1 MTTDTPTV
9 AERLAEHIASLD
21 YSNLPPAVIDRT
33 KDALL
38 DQLGCQLVGSTLGHC
53 GVFYDF
59 INGFAG
65 QPEATVVNRDLKTWA
80 HDAAFVN
87 ATFGH
92 ACEIDDHIDTGGGHP
107 GAYSTAVSL
116 ALAEKNRANGQSVIA
131 AIVAGYETAWRLGRT
146 LSPASTSSGWHSQS
160 TIGAFASTAVA
171 AKLLNLNAAQLA
183 HAFAIAGSQASG
195 TGEYGMSG
203 GEVKRMHSGLAAR
216 AGIQSAM
223 LAKGGLT
230 GPLTIFEGK
239 YGMLRMLARKDD
251 PTPMIEGFGE
261 DFGVMHVEFKYHPVN
276 ISIQSPINLLTDL
289 VESHDIKPAD
299 VERIDVGCRTE
310 HSLTHVGAIY
320 EPKDVLGA
328 QFSMP
333 FSLAIRVAKRSND
346 LKLYTDPSVW
356 RDPEVLRL
364 AHRVYLH
371 FDPRLA
377 AHKRPGEAHGYGCH
391 IKVSLTDGRVF
402 EKEEEYQKGN
412 PKKPLSPAESSDKFR
427 RLASSAFSPNRIEKL
442 ISAVRRVEDL
452 EYARELT
459 SLLIPEKPIQ

>member
-1 MTTDTPTV
+1 VVKGTETI
-9 AERLAEHIASLD
+9 AERLGEHITGLR
-21 YSNLPPAVIDRT
+21 YSDFSRDVIERT
-33 KDALL
+33 KEALL

-53 GVFYDF
+53 DIIYDF
-59 INGFAG
+59 IKGFAG
-65 QPEATVVNRDLKTWA
+65 QPEATIVNRPLKTWV

-92 ACEIDDHIDTGGGHP
+92 ACEIDDHMDTGGGHP

-116 ALAEKNRANGQSVIA
+116 ALAEKERANGKAVIA
-131 AIVAGYETAWRLGRT
+131 AFVAGYEISWRMGRT
-146 LSPASTSSGWHSQS
+146 LLPPSIAYGWHSPS
-160 TIGAFASTAVA
+160 PIGAFGSTAVA
-171 AKLLNLNAAQLA
+171 AKLLNLSAGQLA
-183 HAFAIAGSQASG
+183 QAFAIAGSQASG
-195 TGEYGMSG
+195 TTEYGMSG

-223 LAKGGLT
+223 LAKAGLT

-239 YGMLRMLARKDD
+239 YGMVRMLARKDD
-251 PTPMIEGFGE
+251 ATPLIEGFRE
-261 DFGVMHVEFKYHPVN
+261 DFGIMHVEFKYHPVN
-276 ISIQSPINLLTDL
+276 ISIQSPINLLSEL
-289 VESHDIKPAD
+289 VQSHDIKPAD

-346 LKLYTDPSVW
+346 LKLYTDPLVW
-356 RDPEVLRL
+356 RDPEVLAL
-364 AHRVYLH
+364 AQRVHLH

-391 IKVSLTDGRVF
+391 IKVTLTDGRVL
-402 EKEEEYQKGN
+402 EKEEEHQKGN
-412 PKKPLSPAESSDKFR
+412 PKKPLTPAESSDKFR

-442 ISAVRRVEDL
+442 LSAVRRVEEWAD
-452 EYARELT
+452 ARELT
-459 SLLIPEKPIQ
+459 SLLIPEKRMQ

>member
-1 MTTDTPTV
+1 MTTASPTV
-9 AERLAEHIASLD
+9 AELLAEHVVGLRYSELPANAIA
-21 YSNLPPAVIDRT
+21 RT

-59 INGFAG
+59 IKSFAG
-65 QPEATVVNRDLKTWA
+65 QPEATVVNRNLKTWA

-116 ALAEKNRANGQSVIA
+116 ALAEKIRANGQAIIT
-131 AIVAGYETAWRLGRT
+131 AIVAGYEVGWRMGRT
-146 LSPASTSSGWHSQS
+146 LSPASTGSGWHSQS
-160 TIGAFASTAVA
+160 TIGAFGSTAVA
-171 AKLLNLNAAQLA
+171 GKLLNLSAGQLA
-183 HAFAIAGSQASG
+183 QAFAIAGSQASG
-195 TGEYGMSG
+195 TTEYGMSG

-223 LAKGGLT
+223 LAKAGLT

-239 YGMLRMLARKDD
+239 YGMVRMFARKDD
-251 PTPMIEGFGE
+251 ATPLVAGFGE
-261 DFGVMHVEFKYHPVN
+261 EFGIMHVEFKYHPVN
-276 ISIQSPINLLTDL
+276 ISIQSPINLLSEL
-289 VESHDIKPAD
+289 VESHNIKPTE
-299 VERIDVGCRTE
+299 VERIDVGCRSE

-320 EPKDVLGA
+320 EPQDVLGA

-356 RDPEVLRL
+356 RDAEVLRL
-364 AHRVYLH
+364 AHRVHLH
-371 FDPRLA
+371 FEPRLA
-377 AHKRPGEAHGYGCH
+377 AHKRPGEPHGYGCY
-391 IKVSLTDGRVF
+391 IKVTLTDGRVL

-412 PKKPLSPAESSDKFR
+412 PKKPLTPAESNDKFR
-427 RLASSAFSPNRIEKL
+427 RLASSAFSANRIEKL
-442 ISAVRRVEDL
+442 IGTVRRVEELAD
-452 EYARELT
+452 ASELT
-459 SLLIPEKPIQ
+459 SLMTPE

>member
-1 MTTDTPTV
+1 MTASPTV
-9 AERLAEHIASLD
+9 AERLAEHIIGLRYAE
-21 YSNLPPAVIDRT
+21 LPANVIDRT

-59 INGFAG
+59 IRGFAG
-65 QPEATVVNRDLKTWA
+65 QPEATVVNRDSKTWA

-116 ALAEKNRANGQSVIA
+116 ALAEKTRANGQAILT
-131 AIVAGYETAWRLGRT
+131 AIVAGYEMAWRMGRT
-146 LSPASTSSGWHSQS
+146 LSPASTGSGWHSQS
-160 TIGAFASTAVA
+160 TIGAFGSTAAA
-171 AKLLNLNAAQLA
+171 AKLLNLDARQLA

-195 TGEYGMSG
+195 TAEYGISG

-223 LAKGGLT
+223 LAKAGLT

-239 YGMLRMLARKDD
+239 YGMVRMFAKKDD
-251 PTPMIEGFGE
+251 ATPLIEGFKE
-261 DFGVMHVEFKYHPVN
+261 DFGIMHVEFKYHPVN
-276 ISIQSPINLLTDL
+276 ISIQSPINLLSEL
-289 VESHDIKPAD
+289 VESHDIKPSD
-299 VERIDVGCRTE
+299 VERIDVGCRAE
-310 HSLTHVGAIY
+310 YSLHHVGSIY
-320 EPKDVLGA
+320 EPQDVLGA

-346 LKLYTDPSVW
+346 LKLYIDPSVW
-356 RDPEVLRL
+356 HDPEVLRL
-364 AHRVYLH
+364 AHRVHLH

-377 AHKRPGEAHGYGCH
+377 ARKRPGEAHGYGCY
-391 IKVSLTDGRVF
+391 IKVRLTDGRVF

-412 PKKPLSPAESSDKFR
+412 PKKPLTPAESGDKFR

-442 ISAVRRVEDL
+442 IGAVRRVEELAD
-452 EYARELT
+452 ARELT
-459 SLLIPEKPIQ
+459 ALLIPE

>member
-1 MTTDTPTV
+1 MATV
-9 AERLAEHIASLD
+9 AGTIAERLGAHLTGLD
-21 YSNLPPAVIDRT
+21 YSNLPPNAIDRT
-33 KDALL
+33 KEALL
-38 DQLGCQLVGSTLGHC
+38 DQLGCQVVGSTLGHC
-53 GVFYDF
+53 NIIYEF
-59 INGFAG
+59 IKGFAG
-65 QPEATVVNRDLKTWA
+65 QPDATVVNRPLKTWA

-116 ALAEKNRANGQSVIA
+116 ALAEKERANGRAVIT

-146 LSPASTSSGWHSQS
+146 LSPASTSNGWHSQS

-171 AKLLNLNAAQLA
+171 AKLLNLSAGQLA
-183 HAFAIAGSQASG
+183 QAFAIAGSQASG

-239 YGMLRMLARKDD
+239 YGMVRMLAKKDD
-251 PTPMIEGFGE
+251 ATPMIEKFGE
-261 DFGVMHVEFKYHPVN
+261 EFGIMHVEFKYHPVN
-276 ISIQSPINLLTDL
+276 ISIQSPINLLSDL
-289 VESHDIKPAD
+289 VQSHDIKPAE

-333 FSLAIRVAKRSND
+333 FSLAIRVVNRSND

-356 RDPEVLRL
+356 RDPEVLAL
-364 AHRVYLH
+364 AHRVRLH
-371 FDPRLA
+371 FEPRLA

-391 IKVSLTDGRVF
+391 IKVTLTDGRVL
-402 EKEEEYQKGN
+402 ENEEEYQKGN
-412 PKKPLSPAESSDKFR
+412 PKKPLSAAESNDKFR
-427 RLASSAFSPNRIEKL
+427 RLASSAFSQNRVEKI
-442 ISAVRRVEDL
+442 ISTVRRLDNLEDL
-452 EYARELT
+452 RELT
-459 SLLIPEKPIQ
+459 SLLVPEK

>member
-1 MTTDTPTV
+1 MPTLTPTV
-9 AERLAEHIASLD
+9 AEQLSEHITGLD
-21 YSNLPPAVIDRT
+21 YSNLPSYAVERT
-33 KDALL
+33 KEALL
-38 DQLGCQLVGSTLGHC
+38 DQLGCQVVGSTLGHC
-53 GVFYDF
+53 GVIYEF
-59 INGFAG
+59 IKGFAG
-65 QPEATVVNRDLKTWA
+65 QPEGTVVNRDLKTWA

-116 ALAEKNRANGQSVIA
+116 ALAEKGGANGKAVIA
-131 AIVAGYETAWRLGRT
+131 AIAAGYEVAWRLGRT
-146 LSPASTSSGWHSQS
+146 LSPASTGNGWHSQS

-171 AKLLNLNAAQLA
+171 AKLLNLSAGQLA
-183 HAFAIAGSQASG
+183 QAFAIAGSQASG

-223 LAKGGLT
+223 LAKAGLT

-239 YGMLRMLARKDD
+239 YGMVRMLARKDD
-251 PTPMIEGFGE
+251 ATPLIEGFRE
-261 DFGVMHVEFKYHPVN
+261 DFGIMHVEFKYHPVN
-276 ISIQSPINLLTDL
+276 ISIQSPINLLSEL
-289 VESHDIKPAD
+289 VQSHDIKPAD

-346 LKLYTDPSVW
+346 LKLYTDPLVW
-356 RDPEVLRL
+356 RDPEVLAL
-364 AHRVYLH
+364 AQRVHLH

-391 IKVSLTDGRVF
+391 IKVTLTDGRVL
-402 EKEEEYQKGN
+402 EKQEEYQKGN
-412 PKKPLSPAESSDKFR
+412 PKKPLTPAESSDKFR

-442 ISAVRRVEDL
+442 LSAVRRVEEWAD
-452 EYARELT
+452 ARELT
-459 SLLIPEKPIQ
+459 SLLIPEKPMQ